1 METPRVQNWSTFL
14 SKPAWFQRLHRFRPR
29 LRDTLADYDRP
40 RFLAD
45 LGAGATVGI
54 VALPL
59 AMAFAIASGVK
70 PEQGLYTAII
80 AGFLISALGGSQVQ
94 IGGPAGAFIVIIY
107 GIIERYGL
115 ANLLI
120 ATMLAGVL
128 LFAMGLL
135 KLGGLVRYIPVSIVI
150 GFTNGIAVLIALSQ
164 FRDLFGLHIDK
175 MPADFFAQIHTLWA
189 HAGSFNPW
197 AFALGTGCLVGL
209 FAWTRLFKPG
219 TILPTELVEGR
230 SARVIS
236 RVPGPII
243 ALVTLTLVST
253 LFSLPVETIGSRF
266 GGIPQTLPSFDL
278 PEFTWATAKQLL
290 MPTLTIAL
298 LGAIESLLC
307 ARVADNMGDFQRHD
321 PNQELMAQG
330 VANFVVPLF
339 GGIPATGTI
348 ARTVTNVRA
357 GAFSPVAGMV
367 HAVALLVIMLV
378 AAPLAM
384 NVPLAVLAGIL
395 LFVAWN
401 MGEWHEF
408 ARLRHFKLP
417 YRSVL
422 LGTFFLTVV
431 FDLTIAVEVGL
442 LLACGF
448 FIWRMGQ
455 LFQVEP
461 LACTTPGIEVHSLY
475 GTLFFGAV
483 GKVEA
488 LPERLQA
495 STRVVVLEMHRL
507 VSVDT
512 SGVDALVQLHRQLQ
526 RHGVRLIVAAL
537 NEQPRSLL
545 TRSGF
550 DALLG
555 EDGIAP
561 TLAAALALSVRPAGS
576 SPAG

>member
-1 METPRVQNWSTFL
+1 VQNWSSF
-14 SKPAWFQRLHRFRPR
+14 HPR
-29 LRDTLADYDRP
+29 LLDTLRGGYGRE
-40 RFLAD
+40 RLLAD
-45 LGAGATVGI
+45 LGAGLTVGI

-70 PEQGLYTAII
+70 PEQGLYTAVI
-80 AGFLISALGGSQVQ
+80 AGFLISALGGSPVQ

-120 ATMLAGVL
+120 STMLAGML
-128 LFAMGLL
+128 LFAMGWLR
-135 KLGGLVRYIPVSIVI
+135 LGGMVRYIPVSIVI
-150 GFTNGIAVLIALSQ
+150 GFTNGIAVLIGLSQ
-164 FRDLFGLHIDK
+164 LRDLFGLEIAR
-175 MPADFFAQIHTLWA
+175 MPADFFAQIRTLWA
-189 HAGSFNPW
+189 HADSFNPW
-197 AFALGTGCLVGL
+197 AFALGMACLVGL
-209 FAWTRLFKPG
+209 FAWTKLFRPG

-236 RVPGPII
+236 RVPGPIV
-243 ALVTLTLVST
+243 ALVSLTLVST
-253 LFSLPVETIGSRF
+253 VCSLPVETIGSRF
-266 GGIPQTLPSFDL
+266 GGIPQALPAFDL

-307 ARVADNMGDFQRHD
+307 ARVADNMIDAPRHD

-330 VANFVVPLF
+330 VANFVVPFF

-357 GAFSPVAGMV
+357 GAVSPVAGMV

-455 LFQVEP
+455 LFQVEHTP
-461 LACTTPGIEVHSLY
+461 ADTAPGIEVHSLY

-488 LPERLQA
+488 LPERLRA
-495 STRVVVLEMHRL
+495 DTRVVVLEMHRL
-507 VSVDT
+507 VSIDT

-526 RHGVRLIVAAL
+526 RRGVRLIVAAL

-545 TRSGF
+545 SRSGF
-550 DALLG
+550 DTLLG
-555 EDGIAP
+555 ADGIAP
-561 TLAAALALSVRPAGS
+561 TLAAALALSERPAGS